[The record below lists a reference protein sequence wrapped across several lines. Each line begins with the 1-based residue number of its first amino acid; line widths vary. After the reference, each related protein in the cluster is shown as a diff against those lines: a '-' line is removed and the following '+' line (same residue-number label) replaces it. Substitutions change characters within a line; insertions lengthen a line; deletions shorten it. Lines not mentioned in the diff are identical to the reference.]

1 MSNNPTFE
9 AIFTS
14 DWHLTGLNKHFSD
27 GDERILAEGEKIF
40 QYAMNNG
47 IKYVIIPGDISDTP
61 NMPFDTYTGLFNLL
75 YKYDKHLTIIYVA
88 GNHDFENIEKMSMN
102 FMYRLSKTR
111 AFKNLKIV
119 LKPERILIEDVP
131 VNLLPYPAL
140 KTLSKKQGALNI
152 AHVEYTGAI
161 GDNGRALKTKH
172 ELQSHKNDFTIS
184 GHIHQYQ
191 YMKAKRALYCG
202 NPFQKNFGESLP
214 KGFVHARATLV
225 GDRVEVEHKF
235 VENKPAFTLINL
247 HINDLND
254 LKKLKHDTNIRYK
267 LHFDPE
273 VPMPADLMLQYPN
286 ITGGIQW
293 TGNKAVDNVDIDT
306 IKIERADIDPEF
318 GLRDFLGAEGL
329 DLKEIKRAIKEVQT
343 AKNSLGFS

>member
-1 MSNNPTFE
+1 MSNPTFE
-9 AIFTS
+9 GIATS

-27 GDERILAEGEKIF
+27 GDDRILAEGEKIL
-40 QYAMNNG
+40 QYALNNG
-47 IKYVIIPGDISDTP
+47 IKYVIFPGDISDTP
-61 NMPFDTYTGLFNLL
+61 ALPFDTYTKLFNLF
-75 YKYDKHLTIIYVA
+75 YKYDKLLTIIYVA

-102 FMYRLSKTR
+102 FMHRLTKTR

-119 LKPERILIEDVP
+119 LKPERVEIDGVP
-131 VNLLPYPAL
+131 VNLLPYPCL

-191 YMKAKRALYCG
+191 FMKSKRAVYCG

-214 KGFVHARATLV
+214 KGFIHFRATLV
-225 GDRVEVEHKF
+225 DNKIEFEHKF
-235 VENKPAFTLINL
+235 VENKPGFTLINL
-247 HINDLND
+247 PIDDLND
-254 LKKLKHDTNIRYK
+254 LKKLKHDSNIRYK
-267 LHFDPE
+267 LHFNPE

-286 ITGGIQW
+286 ITGGIHW
-293 TGNKAVDNVDIDT
+293 TGNKSVDNTDIET
-306 IKIERADIDPEF
+306 IKIERADIDPLF
-318 GLRDFLGAEGL
+318 GLEAFLGAEGL
-329 DLKEIKRAIKEVQT
+329 DQKEIKLTLKE
-343 AKNSLGFS
+343 ANKARNSLGFS